1 MSGISAWVM
10 AIAGVCVLGV
20 LVDLILPNGQTKK
33 YIKGIFAFVVVL
45 VVVSPLPSLF
55 NKDFSLSNI
64 FKEDDAMIIQEDFIF
79 KVNKDRIESLENMIE
94 ADLSEQG
101 ASEIK
106 ITLSANIFTDK
117 LKFDAV
123 FVDLSRMVL
132 SSNLEH
138 KDINELVIKSV
149 LKYVQ
154 IEKDS
159 IVFC

>member
-1 MSGISAWVM
+1 MV
-10 AIAGVCVLGV
+10 
-20 LVDLILPNGQTKK
+20 
-33 YIKGIFAFVVVL
+33 
-45 VVVSPLPSLF
+45 
-55 NKDFSLSNI
+55 
-64 FKEDDAMIIQEDFIF
+64 IQEDFIF

-117 LKFDAV
+117 LKIDAV
-123 FVDLSRMVL
+123 FVDLSKMVI

-138 KDINELVIKSV
+138 KDISELVIKSV

-154 IEKDS
+154 IEKNS

>member
-117 LKFDAV
+117 LKIDAV

-149 LKYVQ
+149 LKHVQ

>member
-64 FKEDDAMIIQEDFIF
+64 FKENDAMVIQEDFIF

-117 LKFDAV
+117 FKIDAV
-123 FVDLSRMVL
+123 FVDLSKMVI

-138 KDINELVIKSV
+138 KDISEHVIKSV

-154 IEKDS
+154 IEKNS

>member
-55 NKDFSLSNI
+55 NKDFSISNI
-64 FKEDDAMIIQEDFIF
+64 FKENDAMIIQEDFIF

-117 LKFDAV
+117 LKIDAV

>member
-117 LKFDAV
+117 LKIDAV

>member
-64 FKEDDAMIIQEDFIF
+64 FKENDAMVIQEDFIF

-117 LKFDAV
+117 LKIDAV
-123 FVDLSRMVL
+123 FVDLSRMVI

>member
-117 LKFDAV
+117 LKIDAV

-154 IEKDS
+154 IEKNS

>member
-64 FKEDDAMIIQEDFIF
+64 FKENDAMVIQEDFIF

-117 LKFDAV
+117 LKIDAV
-123 FVDLSRMVL
+123 FVDLSKMVI

>member
-45 VVVSPLPSLF
+45 VVVSPLPSLV
-55 NKDFSLSNI
+55 NKDFSLANI

-117 LKFDAV
+117 LKIDAV

>member
-106 ITLSANIFTDK
+106 VTLSANIFTDK
-117 LKFDAV
+117 LKIDAV

>member
-64 FKEDDAMIIQEDFIF
+64 FKENDAMVIQEDFIF

-117 LKFDAV
+117 LKIDAV
-123 FVDLSRMVL
+123 FVDLS
-132 SSNLEH
+132 NLVIDEKKEH
-138 KDINELVIKSV
+138 IDINIEIINSVIKYVNVENKDII
-149 LKYVQ
+149 
-154 IEKDS
+154 IE
-159 IVFC
+159 

>member
-55 NKDFSLSNI
+55 NKDFSLLNI

-117 LKFDAV
+117 LKIDAV

>member
-1 MSGISAWVM
+1 MSGISTWVLS
-10 AIAGVCVLGV
+10 IAGVCVLGV

-45 VVVSPLPSLF
+45 VVVSPLPSLL

-101 ASEIK
+101 ASEVK
-106 ITLSANIFTDK
+106 VTLSANIFANK
-117 LKFDAV
+117 LKIDAV

>member
-64 FKEDDAMIIQEDFIF
+64 FKENDAMVIQEDFIF

-117 LKFDAV
+117 LKIDAV
-123 FVDLSRMVL
+123 CVDLSKMVI

-138 KDINELVIKSV
+138 KDISELVIKSV

-154 IEKDS
+154 IEKNS

>member
-117 LKFDAV
+117 LKIDAV

-154 IEKDS
+154 IEKNS
-159 IVFC
+159 TVFC